1 MLYHSNL
8 KVFSYYI
15 NYFTQAKTMRFS
27 FYHSFILLF
36 LILQSPIEIIG
47 RNTSDNETF
56 TIISSKQ
63 KISFSIEKKVLK
75 AKLET
80 DEVIQCNVK
89 TGEYF
94 RKYMYFDNTSS
105 FKEVAI
111 NGVDIS
117 PIITDDFPR
126 SGIFHSDSKLLYV
139 DHRFN
144 TKSKDIDIFTEKE
157 FDDFKFI
164 DLLKFQLYS
173 YAVTYSEI
181 IIEIPNWLECD
192 LQKFNFEGQNI
203 TTSVEEKSKSKI
215 YTFILQN
222 IPADLTLKAVPD
234 SRVYQPHIMLLP
246 KKMELDDKKVALLP
260 DINSL
265 YGWYNSLANE
275 IGNDKSV
282 LVSLVGD
289 ITKDKTTQLDKIKAI
304 YYYIQNNIK
313 YVAFEH
319 GIMGF
324 KPESCQNVLKNKF
337 GDCKGMANLAKEMLQ
352 IIGVDA
358 RLTWLGT
365 DGSPYNYD
373 YPSVYV
379 DNHMIC
385 TIILDGEYIF
395 LDPTEKHND
404 LFAYAN
410 RIQGRE
416 VLIQDGDKF
425 IKSIVPNQDKD
436 KHLSQY
442 DLHMRMEGSLLKGDG
457 NLIMKGNSKT
467 SYASF
472 IQSSGEKN
480 KDKAINYLLGNNDNN
495 FSATTTQTQVMPSRD
510 EDFHLK
516 YELVADNQ
524 ILVSGQEKYI
534 NLEFERPLGNMVIE
548 DKRNCDYYHG
558 YKQYEQSNIH
568 LQIPPQHT
576 VKYLPPSI
584 TETNELGSF
593 HFGYEVKENKILYS
607 KNIVLNKTQ
616 IPVKSFDTWKKMIKQ
631 LNEFYDDRIILEAAK

>member
-1 MLYHSNL
+1 MLL
-8 KVFSYYI
+8 AEICPITKLLP
-15 NYFTQAKTMRFS
+15 
-27 FYHSFILLF
+27 FYHQNKKLVF
-36 LILQSPIEIIG
+36 L
-47 RNTSDNETF
+47 
-56 TIISSKQ
+56 SK
-63 KISFSIEKKVLK
+63 KKQLK
-75 AKLET
+75 AKLEV
-80 DEVIQCNVK
+80 DEEIQCNVK

-94 RKYMYFDNTSS
+94 RKYLYFDNTSRITDI
-105 FKEVAI
+105 VI
-111 NGVDIS
+111 NGMDIT
-117 PIITDDFPR
+117 PVITDEFPQ
-126 SGIFHSDSKLLYV
+126 SSIFHSDSKLAYV

-144 TKSKDIDIFTEKE
+144 TKSKDISIFTEKE

-173 YAVTYSEI
+173 YAVSYSEI

-192 LQKFNFEGQNI
+192 LQKFNFEGYNV
-203 TTSVEEKSKSKI
+203 TTNVEEKSKSKI

-222 IPADLTLKAVPD
+222 IPADITLKAVPD
-234 SRVYQPHIMLLP
+234 FRIYQPHIMLLP
-246 KKMELDDKKVALLP
+246 KKMTLDDKFIPLLP

-265 YGWYNSLANE
+265 YGWYNSLAND
-275 IGNDKSV
+275 IGNDKSTLIP
-282 LVSLVGD
+282 LVEQ
-289 ITKDKTTQLDKIKAI
+289 ITKDKSTQLDKIKAI

-337 GDCKGMANLAKEMLQ
+337 GDCKGMANLAKEMLH

-385 TIILDGEYIF
+385 TILLDGEYVF

-404 LFAYAN
+404 LFTYAN

-416 VLIQDGDKF
+416 VLIQNGDKY
-425 IKSIVPNQDKD
+425 IKSIIPIQDAD
-436 KHLSQY
+436 KHMARY
-442 DLHMRMEGSLLKGDG
+442 EIDMRVEGTQLKGAG
-457 NLIMKGNSKT
+457 NLLMKGNSKT

-480 KDKAINYLLGNNDNN
+480 KEKAIKYFIANNDNN
-495 FSATTTQTQVMPSRD
+495 FNATTIQTEIMPNRD
-510 EDFHLK
+510 EDFLLK
-516 YELVADNQ
+516 YELVANNQ
-524 ILVSGQEKYI
+524 ILTSGQEKYI

-548 DKRNCDYYHG
+548 DKRNCDYFHG
-558 YKQYEQSNIH
+558 YKHFEQSNIH

-576 VKYLPPSI
+576 VKYLPSSI

-593 HFGYEVKENKILYS
+593 HFGYEVKDNKILYS
-607 KNIVLNKTQ
+607 KNIALKTTQ

-631 LNEFYDDRIILEAAK
+631 LNEFYDDRIILEEAK